1 MHNFGKKFN
10 GGGADM
16 AIEETAGTVAT
27 TATTDATGTVA
38 DLVETTAGAI
48 TYPVAPGHEL
58 NVRSGPGTNYRLV
71 KRLPYNSRVPI
82 RCQRHGQKISG
93 PYGTSDIWDNIAP
106 GQYVSDAYV
115 KTGSDGFVTAPCG

>member
-16 AIEETAGTVAT
+16 AIEETADTV
-27 TATTDATGTVA
+27 ATTDATDTVA
-38 DLVETTAGAI
+38 DTVETTAGAI
-48 TYPVAPGHEL
+48 TYPVAPGYQL
-58 NVRSGPGTNYRLV
+58 NVRSGPGTNHRLV
-71 KRLPYNSRVPI
+71 KVLPYNSRVPI
-82 RCQRHGQKISG
+82 RCQRHGQKVSG

-115 KTGSDGFVTAPCG
+115 KTGSDGFVTVPCG